1 MKNYVGLYYPFMEF
15 NDDNWVKLAALYWE
29 KLGRIVPKGYRPS
42 HDSDTVK
49 LLTDELGFVVN
60 VSPTSRDEVL
70 VSRMFIEV
78 LTRHEQK
85 LVEMYGIKLGSSTAV
100 KPKAPLS
107 ADETRKIEEELY
119 EDFLQR
125 NVQNLLKY
133 EGKPQLLVQMLSP
146 KFDPELVSVLEAKQ
160 LIKKIKNHADDPMTQ
175 NRILEQSRLGSW
187 LGEVGSAP
195 LEASSQAKSYLQASL
210 SEIDYDGHSL
220 YAPLSWE
227 TEKRILVH
235 PKLAFIYVEALADV
249 MASDRK
255 LDLMTND
262 LLSHVATSGY
272 TVERLTQALLSD
284 ESSQPLLAPSQP
296 QTGEIEQHLAA
307 VALRS
312 VIPRN
317 LSDISTKK
325 IVEIRKKYRDEM
337 IAFQNAIHTLSE
349 DRKDIKDINDFEAFK
364 MQIEVIYE
372 RELKPEL
379 NNFKKILNSLGIDT
393 ITSAMN
399 IKVALPPLLAST
411 LTTGGAYFHL
421 SPLNPIIL
429 GGGAIACSVF
439 PVIRKMQ
446 EEARQ
451 KLRSSPMS
459 YLFYVQEQLEPMN
472 VVRAINHQARKLLF
486 RI

>member
-29 KLGRIVPKGYRPS
+29 RLGRIVPKGYRPS

-49 LLTDELGFVVN
+49 LLADELGFVEN
-60 VSPTSRDEVL
+60 ASPSSRDEVI

-78 LTRHEQK
+78 LTKHEQK

-119 EDFLQR
+119 EEYLQE
-125 NVQNLLKY
+125 NVQELLKY
-133 EGKPQLLVQMLSP
+133 EEMPQLLVQMLRP
-146 KFDPELVSVLEAKQ
+146 KFDPKLVSVFEAKQ
-160 LIKKIKNHADDPMTQ
+160 LIKKIKNHANDPMAQ
-175 NRILEQSRLGSW
+175 NRILEQSKLGH
-187 LGEVGSAP
+187 VDSARSK
-195 LEASSQAKSYLQASL
+195 AQKQAESYLQASL
-210 SEIDYDGHSL
+210 SEIDYDGHLL

-227 TEKRILVH
+227 SEKRILVH

-255 LDLMTND
+255 FDLVTSD

-284 ESSQPLLAPSQP
+284 ERSQPLLAPLQP

-317 LSDISTKK
+317 LSDIPTKK

-337 IAFQNAIHTLSE
+337 IAFQNAIHALSE
-349 DRKDIKDINDFEAFK
+349 DRKDINDINDFEAFK
-364 MQIEVIYE
+364 MQIEIIYE

-399 IKVALPPLLAST
+399 IQVALPPLLAST
-411 LTTGGAYFHL
+411 LTAGGAYFHL
-421 SPLNPIIL
+421 SPLNPIVL

-446 EEARQ
+446 EEGKQ
-451 KLRSSPMS
+451 KVCSSPMS
-459 YLFYVQEQLEPMN
+459 YLFYVQEQLEPTN
-472 VVRAINHQARKLLF
+472 IVKSISRQARKMLF